1 MQVLGT
7 DPLGAILAD
16 GGTEDGVITAELDRE
31 ALDQYRERL
40 PFLRDMRTIA
50 G

>member
-1 MQVLGT
+1 MAQI
-7 DPLGAILAD
+7 A
-16 GGTEDGVITAELDRE
+16 AELDRE

-40 PFLRDMRTIA
+40 PFLQDMRTIA